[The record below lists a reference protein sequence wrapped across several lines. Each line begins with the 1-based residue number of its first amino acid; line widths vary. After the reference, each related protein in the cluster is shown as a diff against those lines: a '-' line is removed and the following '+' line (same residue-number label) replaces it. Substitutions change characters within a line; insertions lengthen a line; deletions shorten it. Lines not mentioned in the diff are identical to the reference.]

1 MLLQV
6 HLADDLVVAG
16 PVEGLPIVVA
26 RQLLV
31 LARSVLVARAVWG
44 GPGTLHLTV
53 PPEDKEALGV
63 VDEDPVAA
71 LTHRELAQVLC
82 AGAASGAARVYCAVG
97 DGHLLNVADGKR
109 HRTPEPWLSGCQVL
123 SGDLSGCRALSGT
136 VRCLCQTS
144 CQVLSVLSGAVGCVS
159 DRRGDL

>member
-16 PVEGLPIVVA
+16 PAEGLPIVVA
-26 RQLLV
+26 RQLVV

-44 GPGTLHLTV
+44 GPVTLHLTV

-82 AGAASGAARVYCAVG
+82 ARAASGAARVYRAG
-97 DGHLLNVADGKR
+97 GGGGRLGGAQMATQAQAAAAAQTAAA
-109 HRTPEPWLSGCQVL
+109 TP
-123 SGDLSGCRALSGT
+123 T
-136 VRCLCQTS
+136 QT
-144 CQVLSVLSGAVGCVS
+144 L
-159 DRRGDL
+159 

>member
-16 PVEGLPIVVA
+16 PAEGLPIVVA
-26 RQLLV
+26 RQLVV

-44 GPGTLHLTV
+44 GPVTLHLTV

-71 LTHRELAQVLC
+71 L
-82 AGAASGAARVYCAVG
+82 
-97 DGHLLNVADGKR
+97 
-109 HRTPEPWLSGCQVL
+109 PWLLAG
-123 SGDLSGCRALSGT
+123 RW
-136 VRCLCQTS
+136 
-144 CQVLSVLSGAVGCVS
+144 
-159 DRRGDL
+159 RGR

>member
-16 PVEGLPIVVA
+16 PAEGLPIVVA
-26 RQLLV
+26 RQLVV

-44 GPGTLHLTV
+44 GPVTLHLTV

-71 LTHRELAQVLC
+71 LAGRAA
-82 AGAASGAARVYCAVG
+82 AGALTPVTPAATQLPPSYGVITPAAAAAWGAQMAAQ
-97 DGHLLNVADGKR
+97 AQAAAAQTAAA
-109 HRTPEPWLSGCQVL
+109 TP
-123 SGDLSGCRALSGT
+123 T
-136 VRCLCQTS
+136 QTP
-144 CQVLSVLSGAVGCVS
+144 
-159 DRRGDL
+159 